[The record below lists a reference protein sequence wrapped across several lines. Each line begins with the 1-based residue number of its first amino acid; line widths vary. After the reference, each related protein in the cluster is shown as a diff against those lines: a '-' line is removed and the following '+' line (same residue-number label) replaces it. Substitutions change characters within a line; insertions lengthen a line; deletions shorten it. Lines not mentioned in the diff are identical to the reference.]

1 MGLAEGGERAWAA
14 MNNLAWLLATE
25 SAEPGAAETAAD
37 AARRAGETELAER
50 IGERAREYRE
60 KAGRRILPR
69 AKPRGE

>member
-37 AARRAGETELAER
+37 AARQAGDAGLAGR
-50 IGERAREYRE
+50 IEERALEYRE
-60 KAGRRILPR
+60 KAEKRILPR
-69 AKPRGE
+69 PKPGGE